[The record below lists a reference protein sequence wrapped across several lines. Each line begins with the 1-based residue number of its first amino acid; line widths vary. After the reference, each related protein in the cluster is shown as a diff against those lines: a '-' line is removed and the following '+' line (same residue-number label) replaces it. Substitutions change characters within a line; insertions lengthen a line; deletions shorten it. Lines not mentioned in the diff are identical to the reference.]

1 MHPLNTSPEAHKVE
15 SSPKFLFARYLL
27 AALLCLLA
35 LAYTGAAVFGMIP
48 KERRIDSTNV
58 MIIGMAGVCAVIL
71 IHPNILERLRRL
83 KLAGFE
89 LEVDK
94 IKQKQEQQ
102 QGQLEAIS
110 LLLPLVLTEA
120 EGKHL
125 KNLGENATDYTGS
138 HAVKSELRKLRAM
151 GLIRNLPDQ
160 HIGSMKD
167 DARTDIGRLVEL
179 TPFGRRLLQQLRQIE
194 EAKRKPEDVC

>member
-1 MHPLNTSPEAHKVE
+1 MAPLNNPPKSGKIEN
-15 SSPKFLFARYLL
+15 SPKSFFVRYLL
-27 AALLCLLA
+27 AALLCLFTV
-35 LAYTGAAVFGMIP
+35 AYTCAAVFGIIP
-48 KERRIDSTNV
+48 KERQIDATNV
-58 MIIGMAGVCAVIL
+58 VIIAIAAICSLVL
-71 IHPNILERLRRL
+71 INPNFLERLRRL

-125 KNLGENATDYTGS
+125 QNLAENTAAYTGNHEVRS
-138 HAVKSELRKLRAM
+138 GLLKLRTM

-160 HIGSMKD
+160 HIASIKD
-167 DARTDIGRLVEL
+167 NLRIDIGGLVEL

-194 EAKRKPEDVC
+194 KAKQKSED

>member
-1 MHPLNTSPEAHKVE
+1 
-15 SSPKFLFARYLL
+15 LL
-27 AALLCLLA
+27 AALLCLFA
-35 LAYTGAAVFGMIP
+35 IAYTGATVFGIIP
-48 KERRIDSTNV
+48 KEQRIDATNV
-58 MIIGMAGVCAVIL
+58 IIISITAVFSVVL
-71 IHPNILERLRRL
+71 INPNFLERLRRL

-102 QGQLEAIS
+102 QGQLEAMS

-125 KNLGENATDYTGS
+125 KNLAENATDYAGS
-138 HAVKSELRKLRAM
+138 QAVRSEMRKLRAM
-151 GLIRNLPDQ
+151 GLIRKLPDQ

-167 DARTDIGRLVEL
+167 GVRIDIARLVEL
-179 TPFGRRLLQQLRQIE
+179 TPFGRRLLQQLIQIE
-194 EAKRKPEDVC
+194 DAKLKPQD

>member
-1 MHPLNTSPEAHKVE
+1 MAAPDSDKVE
-15 SSPKFLFARYLL
+15 NSPRFPLVRYLL
-27 AALLCLLA
+27 AILLCLLA
-35 LAYTGAAVFGMIP
+35 IAYTGAAIFGFIP
-48 KERRIDSTNV
+48 KDRQIDATNV
-58 MIIGMAGVCAVIL
+58 VVIAMAAICSVFL
-71 IHPNILERLRRL
+71 INPNFLERLRRL

-110 LLLPLVLTEA
+110 LLLPLLLSEA

-125 KNLGENATDYTGS
+125 QNLAENATDYTGS
-138 HAVKSELRKLRAM
+138 DAVRSELRKLRAM

-167 DARTDIGRLVEL
+167 KVRVDLGRLVEL

-194 EAKRKPEDVC
+194 EAKRKPEV